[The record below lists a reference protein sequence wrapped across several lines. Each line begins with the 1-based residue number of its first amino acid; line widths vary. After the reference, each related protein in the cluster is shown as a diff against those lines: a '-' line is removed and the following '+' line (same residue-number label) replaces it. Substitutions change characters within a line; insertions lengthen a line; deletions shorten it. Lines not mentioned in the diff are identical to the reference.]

1 MSATAAEAPQGT
13 PATEK
18 VQAPP
23 EVPRHRGPLVWLS
36 IAASAV
42 VVVVFIVYAVFLAAR
57 ASSDIEDVSAAQPF
71 AGPAS
76 VMASNYSAG
85 RQAPDFAFTALT
97 GAGTLEGREGQSVH
111 LADFAGRPVWVNIF
125 ASWCA
130 PCRAEMPDLN

>member
-13 PATEK
+13 QATEE
-18 VQAPP
+18 VQAPQEAPP
-23 EVPRHRGPLVWLS
+23 EVPRQRGPLVWLG

-76 VMASNYSAG
+76 AMASSYGAG
-85 RQAPDFAFTALT
+85 RQAPDFAFTAL
-97 GAGTLEGREGQSVH
+97 
-111 LADFAGRPVWVNIF
+111 
-125 ASWCA
+125 
-130 PCRAEMPDLN
+130 